1 VRIVARRG
9 GDKEVADPRVSSVD
23 RQQPGSPAGGDR
35 AGEQGPPGRW
45 GRLRSAWH
53 QRLEPAEQSV
63 LIAWGAF
70 TTTFVGVRLLTHWIR
85 DGHGPSG
92 GGVSFGGQHFH
103 HYNIGI
109 VLLALVGAVGLRGA
123 EKHRRHP
130 ATAVAYGS
138 ALALV
143 VDELALLLDL
153 KDVYWARD
161 GRKSVDAAITLVAG
175 GATFAAGLPFWPHA
189 RRALRG

>member
-1 VRIVARRG
+1 MA
-9 GDKEVADPRVSSVD
+9 KSSPQEVHRMTAENAESEVSSTTAGSTE
-23 RQQPGSPAGGDR
+23 PG
-35 AGEQGPPGRW
+35 GRW
-45 GRLRSAWH
+45 VRVKNEWTRRLD
-53 QRLEPAEQSV
+53 PGKQSV
-63 LIAWGAF
+63 VIAWSSF
-70 TTTFVGVRLLTHWIR
+70 TATFVGVRALTHWIR

-92 GGVSFGGQHFH
+92 GGMSVGGQHFH

-109 VLLALVGAVGLRGA
+109 GLLAGIGAIALRGE

-130 ATAVAYGS
+130 MTAFAYGS

-161 GRKSVDAAITLVAG
+161 GRKSVDAGIVVIAS

-189 RRALRG
+189 RRALRS

>member
-1 VRIVARRG
+1 MPLSGV
-9 GDKEVADPRVSSVD
+9 EVYMPESNSQMVDHAPQDPAPPPATDGRPAAGRWASVKD
-23 RQQPGSPAGGDR
+23 EWRKRLDP
-35 AGEQGPPGRW
+35 GEQ
-45 GRLRSAWH
+45 A
-53 QRLEPAEQSV
+53 V
-63 LIAWGAF
+63 VIAWSSF
-70 TTTFVGVRLLTHWIR
+70 TATFVGVRALTHWIR

-92 GGVSFGGQHFH
+92 GGMSVGGQHFH

-109 VLLALVGAVGLRGA
+109 SLLAGVGAVALRGK

-138 ALALV
+138 AVALI

-161 GRKSVDAAITLVAG
+161 GRRSVDAAILVVAA
-175 GATFAAGLPFWPHA
+175 GATLIAGMPFWPHA
-189 RRALRG
+189 RRALRT

>member
-1 VRIVARRG
+1 M
-9 GDKEVADPRVSSVD
+9 
-23 RQQPGSPAGGDR
+23 
-35 AGEQGPPGRW
+35 
-45 GRLRSAWH
+45 
-53 QRLEPAEQSV
+53 
-63 LIAWGAF
+63 
-70 TTTFVGVRLLTHWIR
+70 
-85 DGHGPSG
+85 
-92 GGVSFGGQHFH
+92 SFGGQHFH
-103 HYNIGI
+103 HYNLGI

-161 GRKSVDAAITLVAG
+161 GRKSVDAAITQVAG

-189 RRALRG
+189 RRALRDRRPTHEHGGSRRQPVDVAPVRNRQLD